1 MPLAMSSEVR
11 DALRARRVA
20 IAWLLELYCDE
31 GTLRSW
37 NQRDPVS
44 FEGNTFEAGVSKWGI
59 ASELKCGRDLVPQPL
74 VLWLD
79 GAGQLDGSSF
89 TGRLLARKWHTRP
102 IRLRQLICAP
112 NTNFRVPV
120 GIAYQWQGF
129 MDTIDA
135 QWGAKGPARIVL
147 NSESGTFRAKGRNM
161 TTLTDA
167 DQRLRDPNDGSFRNT
182 ALKGS
187 QDVPFG
193 DSWSNIAG
201 SGADGGGMGANQSA
215 QLFSNRRYG

>member
-1 MPLAMSSEVR
+1 MPLAMSSETR
-11 DALRARRVA
+11 EALRARRIA
-20 IAWLLELYCDE
+20 IAWLLELYTDE

-37 NQRDPVS
+37 SQRDAMT
-44 FEGNTFEAGVSKWGI
+44 FEGNTFEAGVERWGI
-59 ASELKCGRDLVPQPL
+59 SSELKCGRDLVPQPL

-79 GAGQLDGSSF
+79 GVGQLDGASF

-112 NTNFRVPV
+112 MTNFRVPI
-120 GIAYQWQGF
+120 GIAYDWRGF

-135 QWGAKGPARIVL
+135 AWGASGPLRIVL
-147 NSESGTFRAKGRNM
+147 NCESGTFRSKGRNM

-167 DQRLRDPNDGSFRNT
+167 DQRRRDPNDGSFRNT

-187 QDVPFG
+187 QDIPFG
-193 DSWSNIAG
+193 DNWSNIAG
-201 SGADGGGMGANQSA
+201 SGADGGGMGVSSSS
-215 QLFSNRRYG
+215 SNRRYG